1 MIDSCQHEQ
10 TIKPSATMND
20 LECCS
25 STPSSNASL
34 SDSASTNSIEPNE
47 TPINKTKRKIFV
59 LENKAR
65 KKKAKTKKNVDSAST
80 SLSATINDIKESLS
94 NYNSN
99 KLLEFLKEE
108 SAKQARRDEMFLN
121 LMSELINNN

>member
-1 MIDSCQHEQ
+1 M
-10 TIKPSATMND
+10 
-20 LECCS
+20 
-25 STPSSNASL
+25 
-34 SDSASTNSIEPNE
+34 
-47 TPINKTKRKIFV
+47 

-65 KKKAKTKKNVDSAST
+65 KKSENQKNVDSAST

-108 SAKQARRDEMFLN
+108 SVKQARRHEMFLN

>member
-10 TIKPSATMND
+10 TIKPSAAMND
-20 LECCS
+20 LECSS

-34 SDSASTNSIEPNE
+34 SDSTSTNSIEPNE
-47 TPINKTKRKIFV
+47 TPTNKIKRKIFV

-65 KKKAKTKKNVDSAST
+65 KKSENQKNVDSAST

-108 SAKQARRDEMFLN
+108 SAKQARRHEMFLN